1 MGAQF
6 PLRLARAVLRRCSIV
21 PAATLGTA
29 VSPSTSYAHVRTN
42 MCYARSQ
49 RMPRGAASPHLRARS
64 GQTSST
70 WRPWVTPE
78 TRLCSTERCRSPPLR
93 TRPFGELLAG
103 TGERHISGRGISLG
117 EVGRV
122 DFTALCAPVGEY
134 ELLRPPEPELA
145 TGRRS
150 FEGKGAARDDSESG
164 STADVAA
171 DARRA
176 MLLGYVGGGVSC
188 FLWHLGGAGNERCV
202 LCVSFVSVWVQCLV
216 RRCLGPSCFAL
227 LACPINSQSLS
238 PKIFPG

>member
-1 MGAQF
+1 MRMCTLICAMPVHRECQEAPRRRTF
-6 PLRLARAVLRRCSIV
+6 LLVLGRRRR
-21 PAATLGTA
+21 PGGLG
-29 VSPSTSYAHVRTN
+29 
-42 MCYARSQ
+42 
-49 RMPRGAASPHLRARS
+49 
-64 GQTSST
+64 
-70 WRPWVTPE
+70 WRRNPE
-78 TRLCSTERCRSPPLR
+78 TRLCSTERCRSPPVR

-103 TGERHISGRGISLG
+103 TGESHISGRGISLG

-122 DFTALCAPVGEY
+122 DFTALCASVGEY